1 MNNYPT
7 ARITVGQISPVM
19 LDTWYVLADRFRGQ
33 EAVIN
38 ARQADMNEAA
48 RVFLESKYAFSQT
61 KKLWYGIET
70 DDQED
75 W

>member
-1 MNNYPT
+1 M
-7 ARITVGQISPVM
+7 Q
-19 LDTWYVLADRFRGQ
+19 L
-33 EAVIN
+33 
-38 ARQADMNEAA
+38 RQADMNEAA
-48 RVFLESKYAFSQT
+48 RVFLESKYAFTQT